1 MPESVERV
9 TKVMTNSSLY
19 WARPLRFEI
28 VGWRPARC
36 VLRNVPEFNVLP
48 GIRNSALPV
57 EGVHLGFVCDAI
69 NL

>member
-19 WARPLRFEI
+19 WARPLQFEI
-28 VGWRPARC
+28 VGWRAARC

-48 GIRNSALPV
+48 GIRELQHSRLRASISGL
-57 EGVHLGFVCDAI
+57 FAMQ
-69 NL
+69 